1 MQILSNLK
9 KTDTAKS
16 IIICIQSFQNFVFKN
31 IYIYINIYIKNI
43 PAFTL
48 PNKVSKKLTIH
59 SDCQLFQSVDLIFLS
74 DHLYLIL
81 KSIISVRKIK
91 CFGIETLCASLFLYN
106 IS

>member
-16 IIICIQSFQNFVFKN
+16 NIICIQSFQNFVFKN
-31 IYIYINIYIKNI
+31 IYIYIKNI

-48 PNKVSKKLTIH
+48 PNKVYKKLTIH

-91 CFGIETLCASLFLYN
+91 CFGIETLSVSLFLYN